1 VSYVSFH
8 FEEGTTLELRGM
20 ERHYMSYL
28 TENTAMAAIGLTSRE
43 GDPAHVVKEDFGPFI
58 PARWMDC
65 RREDLIA
72 RDFAM
77 YLNGLTG
84 NFLEWKGKKVR
95 SFALI
100 LNTAMVFGSDPIKLA
115 AKFHG
120 ICEGHPI
127 IEGQDRSWFA
137 DLIDEGL
144 DSGIFRKSYYRAKNP
159 NAELLYLM
167 KKDVDPEDLKPVE
180 QSMGW
185 TEIAHQLRDNDQGA
199 VVTSY
204 SVTDGFPSM
213 PSNWKASGE
222 PLEDEEEE
230 FMRQEEAWY
239 EELSD
244 EERFQAALE
253 SLRKRDPGRTITPK
267 NFNKLFE
274 HELTL
279 LDFKSGKIEKIEKAL
294 GL

>member
-1 VSYVSFH
+1 MSYVSFH
-8 FEEGTTLELRGM
+8 FEEGTTLELRGT

-43 GDPAHVVKEDFGPFI
+43 ADPARVVKDDFGPFI
-58 PARWMDC
+58 PAHWMD
-65 RREDLIA
+65 RQGEELIA
-72 RDFAM
+72 QNFAM

-84 NFLEWKGKKVR
+84 NFLEWKGKRVR
-95 SFALI
+95 SLALI
-100 LNTAMVFGSDPIKLA
+100 LNTAMVFGSDPVKMA

-144 DSGIFRKSYYRAKNP
+144 DSGIFRKSYYGAKNP

-167 KKDVDPEDLKPVE
+167 KEDVDPEDLKLVE
-180 QSMGW
+180 LSMGW

-204 SVTDGFPSM
+204 SVTDGFPFM
-213 PSNWKASGE
+213 PSNWRASGE
-222 PLEDEEEE
+222 PLADEEEE
-230 FMRQEEAWY
+230 LIRQEAVWY

-244 EERFQAALE
+244 EERFQVALE
-253 SLRKRDPGRTITPK
+253 SLRKRPPGRTITPK
-267 NFNKLFE
+267 TLNKLFE
-274 HELTL
+274 HKLTL
-279 LDFKSGKIEKIEKAL
+279 LDFKSGKIKKIEKAL